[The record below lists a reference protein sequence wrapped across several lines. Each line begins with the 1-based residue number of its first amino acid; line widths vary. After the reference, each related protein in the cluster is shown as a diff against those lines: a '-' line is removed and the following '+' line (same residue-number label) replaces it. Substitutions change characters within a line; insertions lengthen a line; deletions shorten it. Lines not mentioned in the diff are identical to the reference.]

1 MAHFLGFY
9 SNFIKWWISKFIHLF
24 MLSADWFIMI
34 HNLPSHHD
42 IFTWD
47 IVVFLFLVISYFSWS
62 FLLEI
67 FLFYSFFNKATF
79 MFALLFC
86 SIDFCLHLYYLFLDI
101 YFLEEYFLIDFWDN
115 NVIFHFKIFFFIN
128 LFIFKVMFSFYTL
141 LELHEFYFL
150 KLLFNFTLCIFLLY
164 WRPIDYLEKVLIFKC
179 LWILQVL
186 FLVEWDYGRHNP
198 F

>member
-1 MAHFLGFY
+1 MATFLGILFQFHKMV
-9 SNFIKWWISKFIHLF
+9 NFKEFIHLF

-42 IFTWD
+42 IFMRYCG
-47 IVVFLFLVISYFSWS
+47 FLFLVISYFSWS

-101 YFLEEYFLIDFWDN
+101 YFRGIFFKIDFEIIMW
-115 NVIFHFKIFFFIN
+115 FFI
-128 LFIFKVMFSFYTL
+128 LKYFSLLTYSFEVMFFL
-141 LELHEFYFL
+141 LHTAWIAHEFWF
-150 KLLFNFTLCIFLLY
+150 F
-164 WRPIDYLEKVLIFKC
+164 
-179 LWILQVL
+179 
-186 FLVEWDYGRHNP
+186 
-198 F
+198 

>member
-1 MAHFLGFY
+1 MATFLGILFQFHKMV
-9 SNFIKWWISKFIHLF
+9 NFKEFIHLF

-42 IFTWD
+42 IFMRYCG
-47 IVVFLFLVISYFSWS
+47 FLFLVISYFSWS

-101 YFLEEYFLIDFWDN
+101 YFRGIFFNRFWDN

-128 LFIFKVMFSFYTL
+128 LFI
-141 LELHEFYFL
+141 
-150 KLLFNFTLCIFLLY
+150 
-164 WRPIDYLEKVLIFKC
+164 
-179 LWILQVL
+179 
-186 FLVEWDYGRHNP
+186 
-198 F
+198 